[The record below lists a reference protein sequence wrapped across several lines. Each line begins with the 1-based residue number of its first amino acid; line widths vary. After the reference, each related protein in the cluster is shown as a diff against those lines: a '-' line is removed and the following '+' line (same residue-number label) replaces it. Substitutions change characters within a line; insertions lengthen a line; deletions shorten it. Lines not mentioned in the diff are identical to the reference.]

1 MLKIFSQ
8 KSQNVNLPS
17 GAVKG
22 SVTVG
27 SGMGAQFGRGSY
39 SVVACSCWTGC
50 SDAGGPSLSIFK
62 DLGL

>member
-1 MLKIFSQ
+1 MLKNFSQ
-8 KSQNVNLPS
+8 ESENVNLPS
-17 GAVKG
+17 GAGKG

-27 SGMGAQFGRGSY
+27 SGVGVQFGLGSY
-39 SVVACSCWTGC
+39 SMVACSCWIGC